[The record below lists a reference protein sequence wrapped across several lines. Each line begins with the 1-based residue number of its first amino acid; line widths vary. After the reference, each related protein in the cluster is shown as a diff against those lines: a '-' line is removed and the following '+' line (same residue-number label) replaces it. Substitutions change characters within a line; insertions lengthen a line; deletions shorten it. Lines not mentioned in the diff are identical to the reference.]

1 MLKNVK
7 KIVIKLWSYETPTT
21 PTMEKPVVGSLS
33 L

>member
-7 KIVIKLWSYETPTT
+7 KIVIKLWSYETPT
-21 PTMEKPVVGSLS
+21 MEKPVVGSLS